1 MFNFIKHATGFL
13 INAASFG
20 FVNFGRSKPW
30 YVKVGFVA
38 LGLGLNLLINSVPA
52 ILFSMAFTAV
62 LFTIPYL
69 LFPTLCLTPKNTSPF
84 QLIPVISFAIADKL
98 LYLQPL
104 Y

>member
-52 ILFSMAFTAV
+52 ILFSLTFTAV
-62 LFTIPYL
+62 LFTIAFGVSIL
-69 LFPTLCLTPKNTSPF
+69 KRGFDAACTR
-84 QLIPVISFAIADKL
+84 FAGIL
-98 LYLQPL
+98 EMCSVFR
-104 Y
+104 